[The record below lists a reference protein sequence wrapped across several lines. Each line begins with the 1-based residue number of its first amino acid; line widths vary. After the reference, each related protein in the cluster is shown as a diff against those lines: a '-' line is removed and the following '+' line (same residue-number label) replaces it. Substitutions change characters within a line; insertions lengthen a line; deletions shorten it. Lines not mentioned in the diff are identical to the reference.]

1 MLLIWIPL
9 LTNCPRMDQFRR
21 IGKSPLDS
29 WKSLSPADFAVFP
42 YAPIDMAAFT
52 LGSPE
57 CDCSQSVNQALTDLY
72 QSVLHFA
79 AYTTSAKPV
88 YEGYQY
94 PTALARPHMLLEQS
108 DHSQQ
113 SNDDDPRTPVLDQA
127 RYLLNLSNSVS
138 ETDISLAQGVSHLKY
153 LLHRTNMDVFWG
165 PLPGAMIWCL
175 VIGARLAQ
183 PGSARKWFM
192 MQIQRTCCAMAVET
206 CERVLR
212 CLRTVLVGLDGAQI
226 STPEVSLMNFV

>member
-1 MLLIWIPL
+1 MLI
-9 LTNCPRMDQFRR
+9 
-21 IGKSPLDS
+21 
-29 WKSLSPADFAVFP
+29 
-42 YAPIDMAAFT
+42 
-52 LGSPE
+52 E
-57 CDCSQSVNQALTDLY
+57 QSV
-72 QSVLHFA
+72 
-79 AYTTSAKPV
+79 
-88 YEGYQY
+88 
-94 PTALARPHMLLEQS
+94 
-108 DHSQQ
+108 HSQQ
-113 SNDDDPRTPVLDQA
+113 SNDDDPRIPVLDQA

-138 ETDISLAQGVSHLKY
+138 DIDPSLAQGVTHLKY
-153 LLHRTNMDVFWG
+153 LLHRTDMDVFWG

-226 STPEVSLMNFV
+226 SRPEVSLMSFV